1 MIVGTDNVHMK
12 EYPCINKRFS
22 EKITQKSETI
32 YLPGK
37 YIRYFYFNILFNYVC
52 IYIYKIKM
60 IYF

>member
-22 EKITQKSETI
+22 EKINQKSETI

-37 YIRYFYFNILFNYVC
+37 YVRYFYLIIFLFV
-52 IYIYKIKM
+52 
-60 IYF
+60 